1 MAEQRAALAGE
12 DPDAD
17 VAAARAAAE
26 EAGTRLGDLRGTIE
40 TMQARKA
47 ELQAARDTA
56 SSQLAGARAELSG
69 VQREWEALKRD
80 RDARE
85 RAAAKRSG
93 RQQAIDG
100 VRAAK
105 GYERAVAAA
114 LGRAHAVDRLMAPA
128 ALRGGAFACIAIALE
143 CLPFALHAGQFRL
156 GFGEFGRGGIARG
169 LEFRLARLHRFER
182 VAQFGQLRARALC
195 SSARG
200 DNIGRG
206 ILVRQRGAPFGHP
219 PPFRLDPVEPAARLR
234 DRGFGHAPF
243 GFDPGIV
250 CGRAGQREFGG
261 AAVAFGLLMRAFE
274 RGALFFVARQRLFAL
289 GQFAFEPRQRFG
301 GIAGCLLYTS
311 PSPRDR
317 TRSRMPSSA

>member
-56 SSQLAGARAELSG
+56 SSQLAEARAELSG

-114 LGRAHAVDRLMAPA
+114 LGRFGCDAVA
-128 ALRGGAFACIAIALE
+128 AS
-143 CLPFALHAGQFRL
+143 GQ
-156 GFGEFGRGGIARG
+156 E
-169 LEFRLARLHRFER
+169 ARLDYR
-182 VAQFGQLRARALC
+182 
-195 SSARG
+195 
-200 DNIGRG
+200 D
-206 ILVRQRGAPFGHP
+206 LVKKNNKKK
-219 PPFRLDPVEPAARLR
+219 
-234 DRGFGHAPF
+234 
-243 GFDPGIV
+243 
-250 CGRAGQREFGG
+250 
-261 AAVAFGLLMRAFE
+261 
-274 RGALFFVARQRLFAL
+274 
-289 GQFAFEPRQRFG
+289 
-301 GIAGCLLYTS
+301 
-311 PSPRDR
+311 
-317 TRSRMPSSA
+317 